1 MLATLGTA
9 NEFAVVPNRGLI
21 APMATTRSIAIV
33 EIGGHVFGLQTS
45 IQCAATSRLALQWS
59 RADEVSM
66 STLKESYWPAD
77 TSVPLRDLTVGDLL
91 REAAADSPDVVG
103 LVAGVPGVD
112 RRWTF
117 AEMLKVSE
125 QVAAALLTRFS
136 KGERVAVWAPNLP
149 EWVLLELGAALAGV
163 VLVTVNPAYQR
174 QELAHVLGQS
184 GASGVFLVR
193 DWRGNPMHA
202 TLESLRGDLDQLR
215 EVVYFEEWD
224 EFLDSA
230 VPVELPEVTAF
241 DAAQIQYTSG
251 TTGFPKGALLRHGS
265 LTDNAALYT
274 VEAEIRPG
282 DVYVNPMPMFHTAG
296 CVMGALGTIHARA
309 THVPVIAFDPGF
321 VLELIERER
330 GTALLGV
337 PTMQIALLEHPD
349 LATRDL
355 SSLRSSVSGGSLVP
369 AELVRRIE
377 ASFGVRFCIVY
388 GTTEC
393 SPLITMT
400 RFSDSA
406 EDKAETIGRA
416 MPHTE
421 VKIVDPI
428 SGEIVA
434 PGIVGELCARGYMV
448 MREYFDNP
456 AATASSIDPDDW
468 YHTGD
473 LGSMDERGY
482 CRIEGRLT
490 DMIIRGGENIYPRE
504 VEEVLFN
511 HPGVAEVAVVGIP
524 DDKWGEQVA
533 AFIRSAGDDPPTPS
547 ELAAYVRE
555 RLAAFK
561 APRTWVFVDS
571 FPLTGSGKVKKF
583 VLRDSYLNGDLPP
596 ST

>member
-1 MLATLGTA
+1 MPKL
-9 NEFAVVPNRGLI
+9 
-21 APMATTRSIAIV
+21 TT
-33 EIGGHVFGLQTS
+33 
-45 IQCAATSRLALQWS
+45 
-59 RADEVSM
+59 
-66 STLKESYWPAD
+66 SYWPAD

-91 REAAADSPDVVG
+91 REAATDSPDVVG
-103 LVAGVPGVD
+103 LVAGIPGDD

-117 AEMLKVSE
+117 AEMLAVSE
-125 QVAAALLTRFS
+125 QVAAALLARFS
-136 KGERVAVWAPNLP
+136 QGERVAVWAPNLP

-184 GASGVFLVR
+184 GASGIFLVKE
-193 DWRGNPMHA
+193 WRGNPMRS
-202 TLESLRGDLDQLR
+202 TLDSVRGELDQLR
-215 EVVYFEEWD
+215 GVVYFEEWD
-224 EFLDSA
+224 EFLGSA
-230 VPVELPEVTAF
+230 VPVALPDVKAT

-251 TTGFPKGALLRHGS
+251 TTGFPKGALLRHGG

-274 VEAEIRPG
+274 VEVEMRPG

-337 PTMQIALLEHPD
+337 PTMQIALLEHPEVS
-349 LATRDL
+349 LRDL

-377 ASFGVRFCIVY
+377 STFDVQFCIVY

-421 VKIVDPI
+421 VKIVDPG

-434 PGIVGELCARGYMV
+434 PGVVGELCARGYMV
-448 MREYFDNP
+448 MLEYFENP
-456 AATASSIDPDDW
+456 VATDGAIDLDRW

-473 LGSMDERGY
+473 LASMDERGY

-504 VEEVLFN
+504 IEEVLFT
-511 HPGVAEVAVVGIP
+511 HPGVADIAVVGIP

-533 AFIRSAGDDPPTPS
+533 AFVRVTGEDAPTPS
-547 ELAAYVRE
+547 ELSGFVRE

-571 FPLTGSGKVKKF
+571 FPLTGSGKVQKF
-583 VLRDSYLNGDLPP
+583 VLRERYLSGELVG
-596 ST
+596 SS